1 MTIQVKTTLI
11 LLGTLAIGI
20 ICGGLIIGAVSRS
33 HMRAAMPFG
42 GDVFVN
48 RWVEILDPDAEQKQA
63 VEQII
68 ERHAPR
74 FGETFA
80 RHRQEMQSLI
90 DSLHQ
95 ELDPILTEAQ
105 REQLNRR
112 RMRADLLMDGRHGRG
127 PFRERRGAEP
137 RLPAPPPDEKL

>member
-1 MTIQVKTTLI
+1 
-11 LLGTLAIGI
+11 
-20 ICGGLIIGAVSRS
+20 
-33 HMRAAMPFG
+33 MRAAMPFG
-42 GDVFVN
+42 GAGFVN
-48 RWVEILDPDAEQKQA
+48 RWLEILDPDVEQKQA

-68 ERHAPR
+68 DRHAPR
-74 FGETFA
+74 SGETFA

-95 ELDPILTEAQ
+95 ELDPVLTAAQ

-112 RMRADLLMDGRHGRG
+112 CMRGDRLMDGRHGRG
-127 PFRERRGAEP
+127 PFRERWGAEP

>member
-1 MTIQVKTTLI
+1 
-11 LLGTLAIGI
+11 
-20 ICGGLIIGAVSRS
+20 
-33 HMRAAMPFG
+33 MPFG
-42 GDVFVN
+42 GGGFVD

-90 DSLHQ
+90 GSLHQ
-95 ELDPILTEAQ
+95 ELDPVLTEAQ

-112 RMRADLLMDGRHGRG
+112 RMRGDRLMDGRHGRG